1 MSALNGSEEEVKEFL
16 VPILSELFDYL
27 DQQLKDASMRR
38 TFLLWRLKFLVASRG
53 RYHWSSSQLLTEFK
67 LREDICGLVQTS
79 KIVFESRLDGLA
91 DLAVSALIEA
101 VKLEKDERER
111 EKLAAG
117 ALEMVSVLSEN
128 VTSITLQL
136 ASLIT
141 SFAWR
146 DRALLGESI
155 KISWNTWI
163 KFTSRPDSRK
173 VSRFWYSILASLH
186 NTAVSQREDEIAWDS
201 AEPTPGRVDLSHYI
215 IPRYYFSFRT
225 SPAGEE
231 NCEGSLRIVTREEDP
246 DRAGYYSF
254 KKDVSVMIN
263 STPYYKVTSE
273 VLKLVLLKYTYY

>member
-1 MSALNGSEEEVKEFL
+1 MNGSEEEVKEFL

-27 DQQLKDASMRR
+27 DQQLKDASLRR

-67 LREDICGLVQTS
+67 VREDICGLVQTS

-215 IPRYYFSFRT
+215 IQRYHFFPS
-225 SPAGEE
+225 GL
-231 NCEGSLRIVTREEDP
+231 LRRVRKTVT
-246 DRAGYYSF
+246 ALSG
-254 KKDVSVMIN
+254 
-263 STPYYKVTSE
+263 
-273 VLKLVLLKYTYY
+273 